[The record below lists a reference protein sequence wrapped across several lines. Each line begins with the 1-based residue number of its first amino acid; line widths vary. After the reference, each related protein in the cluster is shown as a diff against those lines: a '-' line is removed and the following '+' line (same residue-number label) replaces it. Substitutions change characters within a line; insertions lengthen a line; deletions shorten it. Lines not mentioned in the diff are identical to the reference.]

1 MNQREQ
7 ILDLLSGK
15 IIDSVPAFSGLI
27 HVTAQGLVREGLI
40 FHETHKDAS
49 KMAKAAA
56 STFKLS
62 GLPSAVVPLDM
73 YVEAE
78 ALGAEINFREN
89 REFEF
94 PQVKEAGLF
103 KSAKDLSAEMTIL
116 APYTHLPWR
125 AVPGSAGDDN
135 EFLNNGRI
143 KLVCDAIKLLKK
155 DVGNDV
161 VIGGMIPG
169 PYTLLL
175 LVVDVKEMFIEMK
188 KEPQAV
194 TDALFHLSSF
204 LAEVGTAYRNAGAD
218 FVTIHDM
225 GGSPAFIGPARY
237 EQFVLPAEKLLIDK
251 LPKPRVLSLCGNVTR
266 SLHLLAQTGADAIS
280 LDQTVDLTAAR
291 LALKDILLF
300 GNIDP
305 VETLYRGDSAQVA
318 EAVIRAKEAGVDAIW
333 PGCDLVPQSPIENIR
348 TLVK

>member
-1 MNQREQ
+1 MREK
-7 ILDLLSGK
+7 ILELLSGK
-15 IIDSVPAFSGLI
+15 KIDSQPAFSGLI
-27 HVTAQGLVREGLI
+27 HVTAEGVQSENLI
-40 FHETHKDAS
+40 FHEIHNDAN

-103 KSAKDLSAEMTIL
+103 ESAKDLNTQIAKN
-116 APYTHLPWR
+116 
-125 AVPGSAGDDN
+125 N

-143 KLVCDAIKLLKK
+143 TLVCDAIKLLKK

-175 LVVDVKEMFIEMK
+175 LIADVKNMFIEMK

-194 TDALFHLSSF
+194 TDALFYLSSL
-204 LAEVGTAYRNAGAD
+204 LAKVGTAYRSAGAD
-218 FVTIHDM
+218 FITIHDM
-225 GGSPAFIGPARY
+225 GGSPAFIGPAKY

-251 LPKPRVLSLCGNVTR
+251 LPKPRVLSVCGNVTK
-266 SLHLLAQTGADAIS
+266 SLHLLSQTGADAIS
-280 LDQTVDLTAAR
+280 LDQTVDLAAAR
-291 LALKDILLF
+291 LAFRDTLLF

-318 EAVIRAKEAGVDAIW
+318 EAVLRAKDAGVDAIW
-333 PGCDLVPQSPIENIR
+333 PGCDLVIQTPLRNI
-348 TLVK
+348 KEMI